1 MTDRNPLDDTGKPVG
16 LLMRPV
22 LALAFGFVA
31 AWLSAACVLV
41 LTGVAYGLFGDAGAA
56 FFEPYFPRGPFA
68 VFAVVFLA
76 VLAFG
81 LFDRVRSDD
90 RRL

>member
-1 MTDRNPLDDTGKPVG
+1 VSESEKPLG
-16 LLMRPV
+16 LLVRPV

-31 AWLSAACVLV
+31 AWLSAAFVLV

-56 FFEPYFPRGPFA
+56 FFEPYFPRGPFT

-81 LFDRVRSDD
+81 IFDWVRSDD